1 MIYLYALVLIISGFA
16 IAWFGQKH
24 YGPTLA
30 MTNLVTSLIVYLVGN
45 VDGGYPYFTVFAIYL
60 ALSTFGTWYFA
71 KFFTYVLLWEIL
83 FVVLIIFTTKVGLEK
98 SGILVLALF
107 TIPIVVIYLTRKIII
122 KLSIGLLS
130 GFNAAIGLLI
140 IILMEKFK
148 SGAIFMEQPTY
159 MLVILL
165 LFLVGG
171 VYFQFSP
178 FANKEV
184 SAKEEE
190 QLPEF

>member
-1 MIYLYALVLIISGFA
+1 MIYLYAILLMISGFL

-30 MTNLVTSLIVYLVGN
+30 ITNLFTSLLFYLIAN
-45 VDGGYPYFTVFAIYL
+45 ADSGYPYFGIFLLITASITLGIWFF
-60 ALSTFGTWYFA
+60 S
-71 KFFTYVLLWEIL
+71 KFFTYLLVWEVLV
-83 FVVLIIFTTKVGLEK
+83 VVLIILMTKITDEK
-98 SGILVLALF
+98 SGLIVLAIF
-107 TIPIVVIYLTRKIII
+107 VVPAVIVYFTRKIII
-122 KLSIGLLS
+122 NLTIGLIS
-130 GFNAAIGLLI
+130 GLNVAIGLLV

-148 SGAIFMEQPTY
+148 TGAIFMEQPTY

-190 QLPEF
+190 QLP